1 MLADGLP
8 GERWDEAKVANMIVR
23 AGLLLFCL
31 LCSAGLQAE
40 AVREKPSPGPERQL
54 TVYLVLTPEESRNGM
69 LVERQQLPSSLAAL
83 AWTRF
88 RLQGSGNVDLE
99 ALGAYRVSSR
109 KPLAPE
115 PIGAYG
121 IYGYALQ
128 VSYSGQADFTPKRI
142 FSLSFDYRFLA
153 EGDGA
158 VIQPAHRALLEG
170 IRLSGQQ
177 TGAARVLELRY
188 RGAGRFTARVG
199 VL

>member
-1 MLADGLP
+1 MLRL
-8 GERWDEAKVANMIVR
+8 RQRRR
-23 AGLLLFCL
+23 AAVLLFCL

-40 AVREKPSPGPERQL
+40 ASREKPPQGPERQL
-54 TVYLVLTPEESRNGM
+54 TVYLVLTPEESRNGL
-69 LVERQQLPSSLAAL
+69 LVERQQLPSSLTAL

-88 RLQGSGNVDLE
+88 SLQGSGNVDLE

-109 KPLAPE
+109 KPLSAE
-115 PIGAYG
+115 PIGGYG
-121 IYGYALQ
+121 IYGYALEL
-128 VSYSGQADFTPKRI
+128 SYSGRTDFTPKRI
-142 FSLSFDYRFLA
+142 FSLSFDYRFLGG
-153 EGDGA
+153 GDGV

-170 IRLSGQQ
+170 IRRSGQQ